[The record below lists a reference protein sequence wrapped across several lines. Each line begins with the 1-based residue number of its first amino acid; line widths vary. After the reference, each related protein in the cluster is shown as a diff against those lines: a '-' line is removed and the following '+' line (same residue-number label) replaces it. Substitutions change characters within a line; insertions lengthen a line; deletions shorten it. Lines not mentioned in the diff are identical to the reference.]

1 MNKVIDVLAKIAE
14 DASLVNSEE
23 LTTVITNADISTKQ
37 QQAILAKN
45 SQKLAETITNFPTSM
60 CSTIYAPEPED
71 NQVQE
76 TSDKNKSEKANNTLK
91 FAASI

>member
-1 MNKVIDVLAKIAE
+1 MNKVIDVLAKMAK
-14 DASLVNSEE
+14 DASLVNSEK

-37 QQAILAKN
+37 QQAFFAKD

-60 CSTIYAPEPED
+60 CSTIHAPEPED

-76 TSDKNKSEKANNTLK
+76 TSDKNKSEEANNTLK